1 MFSYVLPDLG
11 SEQVWHCLIIRWLW
25 LQIWACYPLLPL
37 VASMPDISLITALG
51 PGTCLSDWGYLMWQV
66 TWLLSLFKQWNC
78 FIFVCEDK
86 LARSARTSRVWFI
99 FVWWLYMTVLS
110 WPWWSVR
117 CRWGGWG
124 HKGIRESHVLAD
136 CAVCLLFLSIHLSET
151 FFLSWWHAWWGG
163 WGPPCWPLPGN

>member
-66 TWLLSLFKQWNC
+66 TWLLSLFKQWHC
-78 FIFVCEDK
+78 FNFVCEDK

-99 FVWWLYMTVLS
+99 FVWLCCTWLFFL
-110 WPWWSVR
+110 
-117 CRWGGWG
+117 G
-124 HKGIRESHVLAD
+124 HDDRYVAGDKDEGMRESSVLAV
-136 CAVCLLFLSIHLSET
+136 CAVCLVCSSIHLSET
-151 FFLSWWHAWWGG
+151 VFLSWWHAWWGG